1 MKFEEVK
8 AVVNAN
14 KPPKMPIYDYVA
26 YYNAIVKNE
35 NQKLVCV
42 STDSYVL
49 DSFYTKSELIERLCV
64 ELATETERITEL
76 FDKIGGDDFD
86 VPSVYT
92 LIRKLLLA

>member
-1 MKFEEVK
+1 MRFAEIK

-14 KPPKMPIYDYVA
+14 KPPKMPVYDYVA
-26 YYNAIVKNE
+26 YYNAIVKGE

-42 STDSYVL
+42 STDSYTL

-64 ELATETERITEL
+64 ELGATTERITEL
-76 FDKIGGDDFD
+76 FNEIGGADFD

-92 LIRKLLLA
+92 LIKRKL